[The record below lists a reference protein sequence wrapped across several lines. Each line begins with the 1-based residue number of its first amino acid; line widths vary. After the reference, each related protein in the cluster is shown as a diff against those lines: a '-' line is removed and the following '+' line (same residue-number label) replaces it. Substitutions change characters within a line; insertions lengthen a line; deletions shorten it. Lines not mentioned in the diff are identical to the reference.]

1 MKAWGIL
8 VVVMLG
14 ISTVYGQKYFTK
26 KGKIAFTS
34 EAIFEKIE
42 AINHEVVAVWDWEA
56 GNFEFSVP
64 IRSFAFEKS
73 LMQTHFN
80 ENYLESDRYPYAYF
94 KGKIGEKAPI
104 AQSNQYRIQIA
115 GDLTIHGVT
124 QPIVTQAVVEV
135 TSDRLKGEASFSIA
149 VADYQI
155 EIPWIVREKVAKVV
169 DISVKID
176 CEPLK

>member
-1 MKAWGIL
+1 
-8 VVVMLG
+8 
-14 ISTVYGQKYFTK
+14 
-26 KGKIAFTS
+26 
-34 EAIFEKIE
+34 
-42 AINHEVVAVWDWEA
+42 
-56 GNFEFSVP
+56 
-64 IRSFAFEKS
+64 
-73 LMQTHFN
+73 MQTHFN